1 MEHMKFMIGG
11 KETELSAH
19 EMKHIADTYW
29 EHWGKK
35 KMLTFSE
42 KMKHKAIDH
51 IADALAMH
59 HKPEDEEGIKDAMSR
74 AIYIAVTTGDWDL
87 LAEVFYE
94 ASEAAA
100 ASFSIYSIE
109 DSED

>member
-1 MEHMKFMIGG
+1 METMKFMIGG
-11 KETELSAH
+11 KETELTAH
-19 EMKHIADTYW
+19 EMQRIADTYW

-35 KMLTFSE
+35 KMLTFAE
-42 KMKHKAIDH
+42 KMKHKATNN

-59 HKPEDEEGIKDAMSR
+59 HKPEDEDDIKDAMAR
-74 AIYIAVTTGDWDL
+74 AIYLAVTSGDWDL

-100 ASFSIYSIE
+100 ACFSIYNIE